1 MCGRYLLHR
10 PISELAAY
18 FDVPGATPN
27 LAPNWNV
34 APTQQG
40 LVVRRHPDSGER
52 RLDVLQWGL
61 VPYWAKDAKGGA
73 RLINARAD
81 GIESKPSF
89 REAFRRRRC
98 IVPMDGFYEWHNAEG
113 RKQPYAAAMADGA
126 PMAAAG
132 LWEGWK
138 AEDGTWLRSYTIVTT
153 DSLGRQAVLHSRSP
167 VLLPRV
173 AWGRWLG
180 EEPAAEEELLGLL
193 RPLDDALLRF
203 WPVRPRVGKVSEND
217 AGLLEPDPSA
227 PELPELAG

>member
-1 MCGRYLLHR
+1 MCGRYLLYSPVTQIAR
-10 PISELAAY
+10 Y
-18 FDVPGATPN
+18 FDVPEGLPN
-27 LAPNWNV
+27 SAANYNV

-40 LVVRRHPDSGER
+40 LVVRHNAQTGRRH
-52 RLDVLQWGL
+52 LDVLQWGL

-81 GIESKPSF
+81 GVSTKPSF

-113 RKQPYAAAMADGA
+113 RKQPYAAAMADGSF
-126 PMAAAG
+126 MAAAG

-138 AEDGTWLRSYTIVTT
+138 AENGSWLRTYSIVTT
-153 DSLGRQAVLHSRSP
+153 DSVGRQAVLHSRSP
-167 VLLPRV
+167 VLLPRA
-173 AWGRWLG
+173 AWAPWLG
-180 EEPAAEEELLGLL
+180 EAEATEEELLGLL

-203 WPVRPRVGKVSEND
+203 WPVHPRVGKVSEND

>member
-1 MCGRYLLHR
+1 MCGRYLLYSPVAEIER
-10 PISELAAY
+10 A
-18 FDVPGATPN
+18 FATVNATSNLGPN
-27 LAPNWNV
+27 YNV

-40 LVVRRHPDSGER
+40 LVVRRHPQSGDR
-52 RLDVLQWGL
+52 HLDVLQWGL

-81 GIESKPSF
+81 GIAAKPSF

-98 IVPMDGFYEWHNAEG
+98 IVPMDGFYEWHTAEG
-113 RKQPYAAAMADGA
+113 RKQPYAAAMADGSF
-126 PMAAAG
+126 MAAAG

-138 AEDGTWLRSYTIVTT
+138 AEDGSWLRTYSIVTT
-153 DSLGRQAVLHSRSP
+153 DSVGRQAVLHSRSP
-167 VLLPRV
+167 VLLPRA

-180 EEPAAEEELLGLL
+180 ETAASEEELLGLL

-203 WPVRPRVGKVSEND
+203 WPVHPRVGKVSEND
-217 AGLLEPDPSA
+217 AELLEPDLSA